1 MTNGMNNG
9 PMRQRFEGLFRED
22 GALSRARRFVEER
35 ARPFLE
41 NEVAAVM
48 RLGISKLLFL
58 LIVVIPTLVSL
69 IYYGLWASDRY
80 VSHSLMTVRSSDS
93 QIATAFGGIL
103 GSLGANPGAIDGY
116 VVQEYIQSREIVAK
130 LQDELDLI
138 SIFSVPEADIW
149 SGISKSASLDD
160 LHSYYLNRIDV
171 YFDATANVVHFE
183 MQAYLPDDA
192 RRIAQAVV
200 RLSDEMVNRISQ
212 ESRLDAVKFAQ
223 DEVTLAENRLRDN
236 RMTIY
241 RFREQHGDLD
251 PVRSAE
257 AIGTIVASLEAEL
270 SRYKT
275 ELASLRSYMREDSA
289 QVAGVKA
296 RIAAIEQQMQA
307 ERRRL
312 TSSEDSPETT
322 YSDLL
327 AEYERLLIEEEF
339 ARSAYTSAVTALEVA
354 RADANRKQAY
364 LVAFVEPSLPADP
377 SKPDRLLIIVS
388 FLLGGLLAYGLLML
402 IGAAIREHARI

>member
-1 MTNGMNNG
+1 MTNGTSNG
-9 PMRQRFEGLFRED
+9 PLRERFENLFREE
-22 GALSRARRFVEER
+22 GPLARAREFFDDRV
-35 ARPFLE
+35 RPFFE
-41 NEVAAVM
+41 NEVTAVM
-48 RLGISKLLFL
+48 RLGISKILFVA
-58 LIVVIPTLVSL
+58 IVVIPTTLSIV
-69 IYYGLWASDRY
+69 YYGFWASDRY
-80 VSHSLMTVRSSDS
+80 VSHSLMTVRSSES
-93 QIATAFGGIL
+93 QIATAFGGLL
-103 GSLGANPGAIDGY
+103 GSLGANPGAIDGF
-116 VVQEYIQSREIVAK
+116 VVQEYIQSREIVSK

-138 SIFSVPEADIW
+138 SIFSVPEADVW
-149 SGISKSASLDD
+149 SRISKDASMDD
-160 LHSYYLNRIDV
+160 LYDYYLNRIDV
-171 YFDATANVVHFE
+171 YFDSTANVVHFE

-192 RRIAQAVV
+192 RRIAQSVV

-212 ESRLDAVKFAQ
+212 ESRLDAVKFAR
-223 DEVTLAENRLRDN
+223 DEVEIAENRLRDN
-236 RMTIY
+236 RMTLY
-241 RFREQHGDLD
+241 RFREQHGELD

-257 AIGTIVASLEAEL
+257 AIGGIVASLEVEL

-289 QVAGVKA
+289 QIAGVKA
-296 RIAAIEQQMQA
+296 RIAAIEQQMRA

-312 TSSEDSPETT
+312 TSSDDSPETT